1 MTYGSDALL
10 FLVDLPN
17 TKVLLS
23 ANTHERLGFRKVSHY
38 FYSLSVYCEPTVEL
52 LQLSDVQQAYRP
64 LAHAECKEFLETT
77 ISPNVPDRGK
87 MKPLV
92 EDLPIERWDLIA
104 ALSAYQLHRSYL
116 LGDNGLVLCVSQLT
130 LLEDLLQ
137 QSGLAVALVDA
148 EGAIR

>member
-1 MTYGSDALL
+1 
-10 FLVDLPN
+10 
-17 TKVLLS
+17 
-23 ANTHERLGFRKVSHY
+23 
-38 FYSLSVYCEPTVEL
+38 
-52 LQLSDVQQAYRP
+52 
-64 LAHAECKEFLETT
+64 LETT